1 MIRDGVMEIFLCEIL
16 LVRVQYARV
25 MHYTRAGNTKRAHKN
40 TRARIIRCVDV
51 MRSIHTTPR
60 ETPES
65 FSQSIWYPM
74 CDQRSCAREAFQS
87 EPGVVLF
94 RRLVRSCAYN
104 PTPVTLAR
112 LYEVSSRD
120 GLRLREPR
128 YVLELVR
135 NAFLAKH
142 KEQHV
147 GERTKTVCVCSETC
161 KTPAS

>member
-1 MIRDGVMEIFLCEIL
+1 
-16 LVRVQYARV
+16 
-25 MHYTRAGNTKRAHKN
+25 
-40 TRARIIRCVDV
+40 
-51 MRSIHTTPR
+51 
-60 ETPES
+60 
-65 FSQSIWYPM
+65 M

-147 GERTKTVCVCSETC
+147 GERTKNATNSLQKHAKHRRHDGHPSEEDITVRKSSANTIIR
-161 KTPAS
+161 TLHLG